1 MAVYSPH
8 RQPFSTGGA
17 VAAGKSDLNVV
28 IARPATPTTRPPV
41 LLIHGLCAGAWMW
54 QNYQTRLAAAGY
66 ESHALNLRGH
76 HGGRPVR
83 DIGKVA
89 MSDYVDD
96 ALEVARSLNN
106 PIVIGHSM
114 GGLIAQKVAEAGV
127 GRALVLIAS
136 APPRWIPIA
145 SAKLVM
151 RQLKFMPQLFLFRP
165 ILPDRSDADV
175 LMFNRTP
182 LADRD
187 AQYPLLVPDSGR
199 AGFEMSFGVVAVN
212 AQRVTA
218 PTLVVTG
225 LDDQFIVPRIA
236 RAEARKY
243 RATLKEFPT
252 HAHHII
258 TEPGWEKPCDEIIL
272 WLNERR

>member
-1 MAVYSPH
+1 MADV
-8 RQPFSTGGA
+8 G
-17 VAAGKSDLNVV
+17 VDLKVV
-28 IARPATPTTRPPV
+28 VRRPAAPTTRPPV
-41 LLIHGLCAGAWMW
+41 LLVHGLCGGAWMW
-54 QNYQTRLAAAGY
+54 ENYQARLATAGY
-66 ESHALNLRGH
+66 ESHAINLRGH
-76 HGGRPVR
+76 HGSRPVP
-83 DIGKVA
+83 DIGKV
-89 MSDYVDD
+89 SINEYVDD
-96 ALEVARSLNN
+96 AVAAARSLGD

-114 GGLIAQKVAEAGV
+114 GGLIAQKVAEAGAC
-127 GRALVLIAS
+127 RTLVLISA

-145 SAKLVM
+145 SWTLLL
-151 RQLKFMPQLFLFRP
+151 RQLKHMHELVLRRP
-165 ILPDRSDADV
+165 ILPGRGEADV

-187 AQYPLLVPDSGR
+187 AQYARLVPDSGR
-199 AGFEMSFGVVAVN
+199 AGFEISFGGIDVRE
-212 AQRVTA
+212 QRVTA

-225 LDDQFIVPRIA
+225 LDDQFVVPRVA
-236 RAEARKY
+236 RALARKY